1 MKNLAKTL
9 TVTLLVSII
18 SVTSFATIAS
28 AHGQNNQF
36 GPNAERNQGPRNG
49 QQFRGA
55 RDRGG
60 FLPLRLVCSDRGQT
74 RIENGLTRIAE
85 RIDLTSEQVA
95 ALDDFKTSALSAQT
109 AFNEVCADFRPGKD
123 ADLIDRMKS
132 RQAAI
137 AAQLVGIQSVM
148 PTFEIFFDS
157 LSERQKAQLRPH
169 MRPHQGVGP
178 DRNGPPN
185 NSDGPSG
192 GAETNG

>member
-1 MKNLAKTL
+1 MKNIAKTL
-9 TVTLLVSII
+9 SATLLVSII
-18 SVTSFATIAS
+18 SVTGFASIAS
-28 AHGQNNQF
+28 ANGPNNNA
-36 GPNAERNQGPRNG
+36 GPNAERNQGPHNG
-49 QQFRGA
+49 QKFRGA

-60 FLPLRLVCSDRGQT
+60 LMPLRLVCSDRGQT

-95 ALDDFKTSALSAQT
+95 ALDDFKTSALSAQA

-148 PTFEIFFDS
+148 PTFEVFFDS
-157 LSERQKAQLRPH
+157 LSEQQKAQLRPH
-169 MRPHQGVGP
+169 MRPHQTMGP
-178 DRNGPPN
+178 NRNGPPS
-185 NSDGPSG
+185 NSDGPSS
-192 GAETNG
+192 GA